1 MAAIEQITK
10 SLSVKERCS
19 AAMHEFWNSPDKL
32 GSLITAANW
41 GIAITLLVAFAC
53 TAIVVKATSQKDA
66 LTAVVDIAKAQ
77 HIAELDGANL
87 TLRGQVATLELSAG
101 NIQID
106 LAKQREKAALAEKS
120 LLELQQKVRWRTV
133 TDDERQRFFTASA
146 HLKKGPVKVTVA
158 SGDPEGLS
166 FANELRSM
174 LIDSGYT
181 VSSVDVVPLLY
192 TQYSVGLSV
201 VIQSSIPLTPSLLDS
216 RRMVVPDDGPIAHGL
231 PLAEALKMAGFTLTE
246 NGILP
251 QYVKNEVEILVGR
264 KP

>member
-1 MAAIEQITK
+1 MAAIEQITE
-10 SLSVKERCS
+10 SLSVKERRI
-19 AAMHEFWNSPDKL
+19 AVMHEFWNSPEKL

-41 GIAITLLVAFAC
+41 GIAVTLLVAFAC

-66 LTAVVDIAKAQ
+66 LTAVLDLAKAQ

-120 LLELQQKVRWRTV
+120 LLELQQKVRWRSV
-133 TDDERQRFFTASA
+133 TDDERNRFFITSA
-146 HLKKGPVKVTVA
+146 HFKKGEVQVTVA
-158 SGDPEGLS
+158 AGDPEGLS

-174 LIDSGYT
+174 LVDGGYT
-181 VSSVDVVPLLY
+181 VPPVAVVPLLY
-192 TQYSVGLSV
+192 PQYSVGLSV
-201 VIQSSIPLTPSLLDS
+201 VIQSATPLAASPLDP
-216 RRMVVPDDGPIAHGL
+216 RRMVVPNDGPIAHGL
-231 PLAEALKMAGFTLTE
+231 PLADALKMAGFTLTE

-251 QYVKNEVEILVGR
+251 QYQKNEVQILVGH